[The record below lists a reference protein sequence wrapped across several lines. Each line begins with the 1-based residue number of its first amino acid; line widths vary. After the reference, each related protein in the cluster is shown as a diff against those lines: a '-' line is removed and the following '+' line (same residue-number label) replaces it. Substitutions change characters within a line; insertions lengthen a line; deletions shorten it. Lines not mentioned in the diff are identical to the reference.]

1 MKKAII
7 TFLTALAYIH
17 AMQAQTIDG
26 DLSVS
31 YDSYCSSVSI
41 PHEFC
46 YGNTPLLVLHNKD
59 NNSPSVRLYDENLN
73 LVKKIDLKNDFT
85 FDYTL
90 DYQDEKR
97 EVIAVNETYQG
108 KSYYFS
114 SYEQFVERENTLLH
128 LQNSEVSSDFSI
140 ESAFIIEELE
150 NGDKI
155 IKIDY
160 SKIPSYGERDNN
172 RLNYFA
178 FEQYGFKYPL
188 HYYYVEKNGAVYD
201 CDAQY
206 AASYSEWVPY
216 GTHKE
221 SRTHNIN
228 VINLYNLNLNE
239 NGGNSEVLSFDV
251 SQTLFNDDEKFEYL
265 IPKFKLS
272 KFGESES
279 DIVSP
284 SPGRVQLE
292 LTRSTLMSDKSNL
305 ALAGFQVVSE
315 DGTIVKDIDFDNEFE
330 GYATYGQVFVI
341 TIGKNTYLAFTGTKN
356 GNDCTVFY
364 KIDRTTSSIQQAKSV
379 PAALMQIVPTVAKS
393 GSEINVNFG
402 DDNKDGSQ
410 IEVISA
416 SGAKVKSMNV
426 PAGQKSAQF
435 SVHGASGLYCVSRVQ
450 KNQPRETK
458 KIIIK

>member
-26 DLSVS
+26 EIDFGTSP
-31 YDSYCSSVSI
+31 YKSSLAV
-41 PHEFC
+41 PREFC
-46 YGNTPLLVLHNKD
+46 YGESPLLVLYS
-59 NNSPSVRLYDENLN
+59 NSGKTVNLYDENID
-73 LVKKIDLKNDFT
+73 LVKSIDLKDDFT
-85 FDYTL
+85 YDYSL
-90 DYQDEKR
+90 
-97 EVIAVNETYQG
+97 TYQTEQRQVLSINEIY
-108 KSYYFS
+108 KSTGNTWN
-114 SYEQFVERENTLLH
+114 SYESFIREQTDLSNGANLEESFV
-128 LQNSEVSSDFSI
+128 I
-140 ESAFIIEELE
+140 KELE

-155 IKIDY
+155 ISVDY
-160 SKIPSYGERDNN
+160 SKLQNTFDQTNEER
-172 RLNYFA
+172 YFA
-178 FEQYGFKYPL
+178 FEQYAFKYPYTYFYVQKDGPVTTYNT
-188 HYYYVEKNGAVYD
+188 HYKV
-201 CDAQY
+201 
-206 AASYSEWVPY
+206 SYSDWEIT
-216 GTHKE
+216 GTHQVPSSKKVD
-221 SRTHNIN
+221 RIALVN
-228 VINLYNLNLNE
+228 VNLNLSDVNNE
-239 NGGNSEVLSFDV
+239 SRYFEV
-251 SQTLFNDDEKFEYL
+251 SQTLFNDDSKFEYL
-265 IPKFKLS
+265 IPKYKLS
-272 KFGESES
+272 KYGSSGPSS
-279 DIVSP
+279 DVVVDP
-284 SPGRVQLE
+284 AFPWDTELK
-292 LTRSTLMSDKSNL
+292 LTRSTLVSELSLL
-305 ALAGFQVVSE
+305 ALSGFQVISE
-315 DGTIVKDIDFDNEFE
+315 DGAIIQDLDFDSD
-330 GYATYGQVFVI
+330 FVGNLDYNNVYVV
-341 TIGKNTYLAFTGTKN
+341 TIGKNTYLAFRGTKN

>member
-7 TFLTALAYIH
+7 TFLAAFAFIH
-17 AMQAQTIDG
+17 AAQAQTIDG

-31 YDSYCSSVSI
+31 YDSYRSSVSI

-97 EVIAVNETYQG
+97 EVVAVGETY
-108 KSYYFS
+108 KSKNYAYS
-114 SYEQFVERENTLLH
+114 SYEQFVERESKLL
-128 LQNSEVSSDFSI
+128 LDRNPNLTSDFSI
-140 ESAFIIEELE
+140 ESSFIVEELE
-150 NGDKI
+150 NGDKN

-160 SKIPSYGERDNN
+160 SKIPSYGEGYSNSS
-172 RLNYFA
+172 NYFA

-188 HYYYVEKNGAVYD
+188 NYYYVEKNGAVYG
-201 CDAQY
+201 CGAQY

-221 SRTHNIN
+221 SKTQNID
-228 VINLYNLNLNE
+228 VISLYNLNLNE

-284 SPGRVQLE
+284 SPGGVQLE
-292 LTRSTLMSDKSNL
+292 LTRSTLMSDKSKL

-315 DGTIVKDIDFDNEFE
+315 NGTIVKDIDFDNEFE
-330 GYATYGQVFVI
+330 GYAIYGRVFVI
-341 TIGKNTYLAFTGTKN
+341 TIGKNTYLAFIGTKN

-379 PAALMQIVPTVAKS
+379 PDRKS
-393 GSEINVNFG
+393 V
-402 DDNKDGSQ
+402 
-410 IEVISA
+410 V
-416 SGAKVKSMNV
+416 
-426 PAGQKSAQF
+426 
-435 SVHGASGLYCVSRVQ
+435 
-450 KNQPRETK
+450 
-458 KIIIK
+458 